1 MIQNFTVLYATFRK
15 SSAEQY
21 MASKQYPNM
30 VLWLTGSGEW
40 QVRVYTHGAAE

>member
-1 MIQNFTVLYATFRK
+1 MRNYSVIY
-15 SSAEQY
+15 SSFQRRNAEKY

-40 QVRVYTHGAAE
+40 QVRVYIEREAA

>member
-15 SSAEQY
+15 RSAEQY
-21 MASKQYPNM
+21 MSSKQYPNM